1 MKIEALE
8 KRRVEKGNTIK
19 HSISASAALH
29 CIVLH
34 CTVPHRSST
43 AESEIQSPPKKIPFA
58 APDKTVF
65 RFSRFLVDSL
75 QLNSGTAMNREERKR
90 DY

>member
-1 MKIEALE
+1 MKIEAIE
-8 KRRVEKGNTIK
+8 KSRVEKGNTIK
-19 HSISASAALH
+19 HSTSASSALR
-29 CIVLH
+29 